1 MVDETGRNVGL
12 VPIERA
18 LLLADERGLNLV
30 EVAAG
35 AMPPVCRLIDYGKY
49 RYELSRAERKAK
61 AKQREIEVKEV
72 RLSYKMAEN
81 DRNIRLNRA
90 REWLNKGD
98 KVKVDLRLRG
108 REQMFASQAE
118 NDVLRF
124 RAELEIPTII
134 EQFPKKMGNRII
146 AVLAPD
152 LKGKNASQNQP
163 NGG

>member
-1 MVDETGRNVGL
+1 

-35 AMPPVCRLIDYGKY
+35 AIPPVCRLIDYGKY
-49 RYELSRAERKAK
+49 RYEISRAERKAK

-90 REWLNKGD
+90 REWLQKGN

-108 REQMFASQAE
+108 REQMFAAQAE
-118 NDVLRF
+118 KDVLNF
-124 RAELEIPTII
+124 RAELELPTII
-134 EQFPKKMGNRII
+134 EQYPKKMGNRII

-152 LKGKNASQNQP
+152 LKGMNESQDKP

>member
-1 MVDETGRNVGL
+1 M
-12 VPIERA
+12 PIERA

-35 AMPPVCRLIDYGKY
+35 AIPPVCRLIDYGKY
-49 RYELSRAERKAK
+49 RYEISRAERKAK

-90 REWLNKGD
+90 REWLQKGN

-108 REQMFASQAE
+108 REQMFAAQAE
-118 NDVLRF
+118 KDVLNF
-124 RAELEIPTII
+124 RAELELPTII
-134 EQFPKKMGNRII
+134 EQYPKKMGNRII

-152 LKGKNASQNQP
+152 LKGMNESQDKP